1 MFSRQT
7 FFHTMFLGRKPGFM
21 GSVSRDGYK
30 LFVVRV
36 CFCFWILTDL
46 RHVLKDQWHR
56 DRKCLT
62 VLDPHMLAGGGF
74 VRNQR
79 WNSWTT
85 FLVKLSGIIYLHPTV
100 LQNAIHK

>member
-7 FFHTMFLGRKPGFM
+7 CFHTMFLCRKPGFM

-30 LFVVRV
+30 LFVIRV

-56 DRKCLT
+56 E
-62 VLDPHMLAGGGF
+62 
-74 VRNQR
+74 N
-79 WNSWTT
+79 
-85 FLVKLSGIIYLHPTV
+85 V
-100 LQNAIHK
+100 LQYLTLICLLVVSL

>member
-7 FFHTMFLGRKPGFM
+7 CFHTMFLCRKPGFM

-30 LFVVRV
+30 LFAVRV
-36 CFCFWILTDL
+36 CFCFWILTNL
-46 RHVLKDQWHR
+46 RHVLKDQWQR

-79 WNSWTT
+79 WNSWTKFTT
-85 FLVKLSGIIYLHPTV
+85 FIL
-100 LQNAIHK
+100 NAIHK